1 MKENADKKFKF
12 PPIHLR
18 LLLIFIFMI
27 ITIVPAIAQMLLLT
41 GTFIQSAVDARRIE
55 LQGNGLILANKIS
68 KSLYLNNEEK
78 EKNEAVDN
86 EIDDFARIYN
96 GRIVVTNSD
105 FRIVKDTFNLAA
117 GKINVAEE
125 IIKCFDGESSNKY
138 NSEKNFIVQTFPIY
152 SPTED

>member
-125 IIKCFDGESSNKY
+125 IIK
-138 NSEKNFIVQTFPIY
+138 
-152 SPTED
+152 